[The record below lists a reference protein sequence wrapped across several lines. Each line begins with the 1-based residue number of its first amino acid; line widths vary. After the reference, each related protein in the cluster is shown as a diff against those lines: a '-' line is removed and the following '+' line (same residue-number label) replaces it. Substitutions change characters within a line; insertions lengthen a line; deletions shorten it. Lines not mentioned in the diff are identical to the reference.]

1 MSLDTKEVL
10 QMNTHALEEF
20 DEILEPLGA
29 QSAQFFLAA
38 SLYHAKKVSFHR
50 AAQLAGL
57 SFEEFK
63 ARLKEHFSTGYI
75 LPDETVMS
83 DLNTAKKLFSEQ

>member
-1 MSLDTKEVL
+1 MGTY
-10 QMNTHALEEF
+10 ALEAFE
-20 DEILEPLGA
+20 EILEPLGA
-29 QSAQFFLAA
+29 KSAQFFLAA
-38 SLYHAKKVSFHR
+38 SLYHAKKVSFQR

-75 LPDETVMS
+75 LSDETVVS
-83 DLNTAKKLFSEQ
+83 DLDAVEKLFPEQ

>member
-1 MSLDTKEVL
+1 METQAFEKFND
-10 QMNTHALEEF
+10 
-20 DEILEPLGA
+20 ILEPLGA

-75 LPDETVMS
+75 LSNETAMD
-83 DLNTAKKLFSEQ
+83 DLQAVDALLSKNDTN

>member
-1 MSLDTKEVL
+1 METQAFEAF
-10 QMNTHALEEF
+10 N
-20 DEILEPLGA
+20 EILEPLGS

-38 SLYHAKKVSFHR
+38 SLYHAKKVSFKR
-50 AAQLAGL
+50 AAELAGL

-75 LPDETVMS
+75 LSDEAVLS
-83 DLNTAKKLFSEQ
+83 DLDTSDKLLSH

>member
-1 MSLDTKEVL
+1 MEPHT
-10 QMNTHALEEF
+10 LERF
-20 DEILEPLGA
+20 NEILEPLGT

-50 AAQLAGL
+50 AAELADL

-63 ARLKEHFSTGYI
+63 ARLKEHFNTGYI
-75 LPDETVMS
+75 ISDETVMS
-83 DLNTAKKLFSEQ
+83 DLDNTNGLLSD

>member
-1 MSLDTKEVL
+1 MKMET
-10 QMNTHALEEF
+10 QTLEGF
-20 DEILEPLGA
+20 DDILAPLGA

-75 LPDETVMS
+75 LADEAAMDDIQTV
-83 DLNTAKKLFSEQ
+83 DTLLSE

>member
-1 MSLDTKEVL
+1 MET
-10 QMNTHALEEF
+10 QALEGF
-20 DEILEPLGA
+20 NEILEPLGT

-50 AAQLAGL
+50 AAELAGL

-63 ARLKEHFSTGYI
+63 DRLKEHFSTGYI
-75 LPDETVMS
+75 LADETVMGDLDTADKLLS
-83 DLNTAKKLFSEQ
+83 DS

>member
-1 MSLDTKEVL
+1 VETQVL
-10 QMNTHALEEF
+10 EGFN
-20 DEILEPLGA
+20 EILEPLGA

-50 AAQLAGL
+50 AAELSGL

-63 ARLKEHFSTGYI
+63 ARLKEHFRTGYI
-75 LPDETVMS
+75 LSEETVMG
-83 DLNTAKKLFSEQ
+83 DLNTADILLTDS

>member
-1 MSLDTKEVL
+1 MKTQTFEGF
-10 QMNTHALEEF
+10 N
-20 DEILEPLGA
+20 EILEPLGA

-50 AAQLAGL
+50 AAELSGL

-75 LPDETVMS
+75 LSDETVMS
-83 DLNTAKKLFSEQ
+83 DLDTAEKLLSD

>member
-1 MSLDTKEVL
+1 MGT
-10 QMNTHALEEF
+10 QALERF
-20 DEILEPLGA
+20 NEILEPLGA

-38 SLYHAKKVSFHR
+38 SLYHARKISFHR
-50 AAQLAGL
+50 AAELADL

-75 LPDETVMS
+75 LSEETVMG
-83 DLNTAKKLFSEQ
+83 DINTADKLCSDSF

>member
-1 MSLDTKEVL
+1 MEI
-10 QMNTHALEEF
+10 QALEEF

-29 QSAQFFLAA
+29 RSAQFFLAA

-50 AAQLAGL
+50 AAELAGL

-75 LPDETVMS
+75 LSDETVISDIDTADKLLS
-83 DLNTAKKLFSEQ
+83 DL

>member
-1 MSLDTKEVL
+1 METQAFEGF
-10 QMNTHALEEF
+10 N
-20 DEILEPLGA
+20 EILEPLGA
-29 QSAQFFLAA
+29 HSAQFFLAA

-75 LPDETVMS
+75 LDAETAMN
-83 DLNTAKKLFSEQ
+83 DLQTIDNLLS

>member
-1 MSLDTKEVL
+1 MET
-10 QMNTHALEEF
+10 QGLEGF
-20 DEILEPLGA
+20 NEILEPLGS

-50 AAQLAGL
+50 ASELSGL

-63 ARLKEHFSTGYI
+63 AGLKEHFSTGYI
-75 LPDETVMS
+75 LSEETAAGDIDIADKLLS
-83 DLNTAKKLFSEQ
+83 DP

>member
-1 MSLDTKEVL
+1 METQTLKKFND
-10 QMNTHALEEF
+10 
-20 DEILEPLGA
+20 ILEPLGA

-50 AAQLAGL
+50 AAELAGL
-57 SFEEFK
+57 SFDEFK

-75 LPDETVMS
+75 YSDESVKS
-83 DLNTAKKLFSEQ
+83 DLSTVDSLLSNL

>member
-1 MSLDTKEVL
+1 MET
-10 QMNTHALEEF
+10 QALEGF
-20 DEILEPLGA
+20 NEILEPLGA

-38 SLYHAKKVSFHR
+38 SLYHAKKISFHR
-50 AAQLAGL
+50 AAELAGL

-75 LPDETVMS
+75 LSDETVMS
-83 DLNTAKKLFSEQ
+83 DLDTTDKLLSD